1 MMARRIAALLGAAAM
16 MQPPAAVEAR
26 ALIVRSCGGG
36 IPRTMLLGEPTDPAN
51 PDRDRDC
58 AKVCHV
64 ATDRRG
70 KGAASKERRRG
81 CTRC

>member
-1 MMARRIAALLGAAAM
+1 MMARRIAVLLGAAAM

-51 PDRDRDC
+51 SDRDRD
-58 AKVCHV
+58 
-64 ATDRRG
+64 
-70 KGAASKERRRG
+70 
-81 CTRC
+81 